1 MVFLWLPNLTY
12 MDVYTQT
19 EIYIC
24 EFVQC
29 RGAPVED
36 RLTPD
41 LWLGNYILLILMNKR
56 LTKDDYPKILFLFCN
71 KIIHKQCDALNLD
84 KTDTHYLL
92 PMIYLS
98 ILIGLVTRL

>member
-1 MVFLWLPNLTY
+1 MKLFTWMVFLWLANLTY

-24 EFVQC
+24 EFVQS

-41 LWLGNYILLILMNKR
+41 LVG
-56 LTKDDYPKILFLFCN
+56 
-71 KIIHKQCDALNLD
+71 
-84 KTDTHYLL
+84 
-92 PMIYLS
+92 
-98 ILIGLVTRL
+98 